1 MRLLLKSALAGSA
14 VAVLLLLLL
23 AWPTTDSDSELKLAL
38 AFALAPFPL
47 SMVAAWVARLP
58 HWPAV
63 GLVAPFAMLAVVV
76 IQPDYDSWMSN
87 ETLAFGMLIGVPVV
101 VGFVLTA
108 LLCSLLTEKAA
119 RPAGGDTA

>member
-1 MRLLLKSALAGSA
+1 MRLLLRSALAGAA

-23 AWPTTDSDSELKLAL
+23 AWPATDSELELAM

-47 SMVAAWVARLP
+47 GMVAAWVARLP

-63 GLVAPFAMLAVVV
+63 GLVAPFVMLAVVV
-76 IQPDYDSWMSN
+76 IQPDYDSWVSN
-87 ETLAFGMLIGVPVV
+87 ETLALGMLIGVPGV
-101 VGFVLTA
+101 VGFMLTA
-108 LLCSLLTEKAA
+108 LFCTLLTEKTA